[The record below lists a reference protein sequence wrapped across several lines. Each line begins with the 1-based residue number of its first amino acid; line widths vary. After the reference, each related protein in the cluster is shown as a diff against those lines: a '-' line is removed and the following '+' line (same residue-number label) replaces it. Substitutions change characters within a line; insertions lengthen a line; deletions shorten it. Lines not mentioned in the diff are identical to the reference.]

1 MPPGPPTW
9 FRPGASGVSPTLCTF
24 ASGPSAADI
33 DQGKVMTTTNM
44 PIERLQR
51 YHDGTIVCCVPLG
64 TGPPGAIPTCIIM
77 ARQHEVVKRLQTLDR
92 SRHAR
97 SGLPPHNGITLRNT
111 RHAEDL
117 PIHALSVWLGIWHPV
132 MLTKALQQ
140 SSISHALVRVR
151 HVPAGHVGKR
161 QRDSR
166 LDVDL
171 VHLIHVYRHSARGVQ
186 LLVALAAPPVLACR
200 SVA

>member
-1 MPPGPPTW
+1 MG
-9 FRPGASGVSPTLCTF
+9 
-24 ASGPSAADI
+24 
-33 DQGKVMTTTNM
+33 
-44 PIERLQR
+44 
-51 YHDGTIVCCVPLG
+51 
-64 TGPPGAIPTCIIM
+64 
-77 ARQHEVVKRLQTLDR
+77 RQHEAEKCLQMLD
-92 SRHAR
+92 SSHHAR

-111 RHAEDL
+111 SHAEDL
-117 PIHALSVWLGIWHPV
+117 PIHGLSVWLGIWHPV

-140 SSISHALVRVR
+140 PGISHARVRVR
-151 HVPAGHVGKR
+151 RMPAGHVEKR